1 MCTEICKCRPGLKDK
16 EVSLLV
22 YISSVKNV
30 QKEMEGDMEGWG
42 EESVKQS
49 F

>member
-1 MCTEICKCRPGLKDK
+1 MCAEICKCRPGLKDQ

-30 QKEMEGDMEGWG
+30 QKEMEGDMEVWG